1 MPETNSSSFRQVSK
15 RRSSNGVVAV
25 SISGSQHRWICRA
38 ARALREHRALLL
50 RDGTN
55 SGRQDQPRRLT
66 KSYCV
71 ATKSRSLVGNGLVAN
86 KPALRRC
93 IICGSR
99 IDSFWWRRTAI
110 HSFFESHSAEQVH
123 DCRRIGIKFGG
134 YSIRRNCCQRT
145 RKWHTLV
152 RLDKPT
158 YVSLRAYLLE
168 LAVRRDQETLEEEFR
183 SICFQPYRPV
193 REQLLAILR
202 AVNRKRKAAGLS
214 PLDYRC
220 VPSRRRITKPFGE
233 QLATDAASSSCYSMM
248 SATGSTGSG
257 SMRPS
262 S

>member
-1 MPETNSSSFRQVSK
+1 MASWQYRFA
-15 RRSSNGVVAV
+15 AV
-25 SISGSQHRWICRA
+25 SIDGFVEQLVRYVNTGHYFYVTGRVPAGKPAEKIDQK
-38 ARALREHRALLL
+38 LL
-50 RDGTN
+50 R
-55 SGRQDQPRRLT
+55 RYEIAKPRWERARRKQAGFASVHYLRFEDRFILL
-66 KSYCV
+66 
-71 ATKSRSLVGNGLVAN
+71 ATHGL
-86 KPALRRC
+86 
-93 IICGSR
+93 
-99 IDSFWWRRTAI
+99 
-110 HSFFESHSAEQVH
+110 HSFFESHSPEQVH
-123 DCRRIGIKFGG
+123 DCRRTGIKFGG

-152 RLDKPT
+152 RLDKST

-168 LAVRRDQETLEEEFR
+168 LAVRRDPETLEEEFR